1 MDFVCFISDGVS
13 EEGALPARRVSMA
26 SRIPVSDLAFIVV
39 DSINE
44 YISCYFC
51 PRTLPL
57 GCGFARYN
65 DVMEILPPLDEW
77 KRGVYLRTYIDIYL
91 IIVIFCA
98 SVSEFGF
105 ECLGQVKGS
114 RFLTSMDEWHHICR
128 PRLFTYLA
136 HRVCSKRYYTS

>member
-51 PRTLPL
+51 PRTLSL

-65 DVMEILPPLDEW
+65 DVIL
-77 KRGVYLRTYIDIYL
+77 GNI
-91 IIVIFCA
+91 A
-98 SVSEFGF
+98 SFG
-105 ECLGQVKGS
+105 
-114 RFLTSMDEWHHICR
+114 
-128 PRLFTYLA
+128 
-136 HRVCSKRYYTS
+136 